1 MVKEE
6 AILFLQHLFA
16 KGTSGPSLAQAAA
29 ALGYEASLSDRT
41 PVGQHKVVQALVNHA
56 RRLVPP
62 VSHKQPATLE
72 HLIFLSRRAESIG
85 SFVAIRT
92 FILSLTL
99 FASCSRFDDLA
110 NLTRRAPEFF
120 PTFYRLDLK
129 KTKTN
134 QFKKDDEKFGPL
146 GNSPSICP
154 LRNLQAWIHR
164 KDVLDHPDAPLFPKR
179 PRSDECISYTCYF
192 DNLKAALKKSDLPRI
207 TPHCHRTGFSTEAV
221 RRGVSLDSL
230 QLCGLWKSQES
241 LHSYV
246 LKDPETRL
254 QAAKAIGF

>member
-1 MVKEE
+1 M
-6 AILFLQHLFA
+6 FLQHLFS

-29 ALGYEASLSDRT
+29 ALGYEASLSDRAL
-41 PVGQHKVVQALVNHA
+41 PGQHKVVQTLVNHA
-56 RRLVPP
+56 RRLAPP

-72 HLIFLSRRAESIG
+72 HLIYLSQRADSLG
-85 SFVAIRT
+85 SFVASRT
-92 FILSLTL
+92 FVLSLTL
-99 FASCSRFDDLA
+99 FTSCSRFDDLA
-110 NLTRRAPEFF
+110 NLTRSSAEFF

-134 QFKKDDEKFGPL
+134 QFRKDDEKFGPR
-146 GNSPSICP
+146 GNSSSICP
-154 LRNLQAWIHR
+154 LRNLQSWMLR
-164 KDVLDHPDAPLFPKR
+164 KDVLLQSEAPLFPKR

-192 DNLKAALKKSDLPRI
+192 DNLKAALKKSGLPRI

-254 QAAKAIGF
+254 QAAKKIGF